1 MYLFHPLLTKYKGLD
16 TESKAILK
24 STINWFEAK
33 GKERLVAED
42 QQAEWYADF
51 IAFLAEHQI
60 FARLYTPTSVG
71 GGAYTWNTTRISAF
85 YEVCGF
91 YGLSYWYAAQ
101 VTSLGLGPIWMS
113 ENEEIQRLAFQY
125 LKEGKLFAFALS
137 EKEHGADIY
146 ASEMQLA
153 KQADGTYLANG
164 SKYYIGNANKA
175 RMISVFG
182 VDAASKDYV
191 WFVVDAEHPSFHLE
205 KNVIHNQAYV
215 AAFDLVDY
223 PITENEIL
231 HMGRSAWDAALNTV
245 NLNKYNLGWGSIG
258 ICTHALYEAINHAAN
273 RRLFD
278 HYVTDF
284 PHIQQLF
291 LKSWTRLLAMRLF
304 TSRSLDY
311 LRVASLE
318 DRRYLLYNAL
328 VKMKVTREGEQVIND
343 LWDVISAK
351 GFEKDTFFNIA
362 SRDIRGLPKLEGT
375 VHVNMAL
382 VVKFIPNYFFNA
394 KTYPSLAKQK
404 QNLDDAFVFDQGPA
418 KGLSRIQFHDFRAAY
433 QLYEGSNV
441 KLFWDQIQVF
451 QESLMMASPNAEQ
464 QKDIDFLLTAGEL
477 FTLIVYGQL
486 ILEQA
491 KLIDLDTAIVDQIF
505 ELLVEDFSHFAL
517 DFYHKPSA
525 TEKQLEYAQKM
536 IRRPH
541 YSRDRQEQI
550 WHEQVIS
557 LKGAYEMSPRG
568 RRSMAAVKA

>member
-1 MYLFHPLLTKYKGLD
+1 M
-16 TESKAILK
+16 ESKAILK
-24 STINWFEAK
+24 STIEWFEAK
-33 GKERLVAED
+33 GKERLTAED
-42 QQAEWYADF
+42 QQAEWYAEF
-51 IAFLAEHQI
+51 IAFLAENQV

-71 GGAYTWNTTRISAF
+71 RENYKWNSARISAF

-113 ENEEIQRLAFQY
+113 ENEGMRNQACEY
-125 LKEGKLFAFALS
+125 LKAGELFAFGLS

-146 ASEMQLA
+146 SSEMQLA

-164 SKYYIGNANKA
+164 AKYYIGNANKA

-182 VDAASKDYV
+182 VDPTSKEYV
-191 WFVVDAEHPSFHLE
+191 WFVVDAEHPCFQLE

-215 AAFDLVDY
+215 AAFDLVNY

-231 HMGRSAWDAALNTV
+231 HVGRPAWDAALNTV

-291 LKSWTRLLAMRLF
+291 LKAWTRLMAMRLF
-304 TSRSLDY
+304 TDRSLDY

-382 VVKFIPNYFFNA
+382 VMKFIPNYFFNSKA
-394 KTYPSLAKQK
+394 YSPVAKQH
-404 QNLDDAFVFDQGPA
+404 QNTDDAFVFAQGPA
-418 KGLSRIQFHDFRAAY
+418 KGLSRIQFHDFQEAY
-433 QLYEGSNV
+433 QFYDCPNV
-441 KLFWDQIQVF
+441 ERFKEQIQLF
-451 QESLMMASPNAEQ
+451 QESLMMASPNVQQ
-464 QKDIDFLLTAGEL
+464 QKDIDFLLTAGEM
-477 FTLIVYGQL
+477 FCLIVYGQL

-491 KLIDLDTAIVDQIF
+491 QLIRLDSEIVDQIF
-505 ELLVEDFSHFAL
+505 EVLIEDFSGYAL
-517 DFYHKPSA
+517 DFYHKPTASQQ
-525 TEKQLEYAQKM
+525 QLDYAQKM
-536 IRRPH
+536 IKRPVYSPSRR
-541 YSRDRQEQI
+541 EQI
-550 WHEQVIS
+550 WHDQVLPLNGS
-557 LKGAYEMSPRG
+557 YEMSPRG
-568 RRSMAAVKA
+568 RKSMANLNA